1 MPFAKTL
8 ILVLLAYSLSYLFTP
23 LTVPLCRAMGAF
35 DMPDGYRKINTD
47 AIPRLGGLGFFFAA
61 ALVLSPLAA
70 RNMSIAALLTGGAV
84 LVAGGVMDDTFGA
97 PPAVKLILQLA
108 AALVAVSLIGPPD
121 SFSFFGIFT
130 LPLNGVFGFLFTVF
144 RIVFTMN
151 AVNFADGLDGLASGL
166 SITAL
171 LSLSVFGVINSN
183 TYPAIAALVLAAA
196 VLGFLPYNR
205 YHASL
210 FMGDCGSQFLGMAI
224 AVLSLGTA
232 PGGSFTFETSLF
244 LAVPTLDTTF
254 SVIRRL
260 AKGKSPFVAD
270 KGHIHHV
277 LIDAGLS
284 HPNAVRLL
292 VTLSGVIALL
302 TLLGQL

>member
-1 MPFAKTL
+1 MTVAKTL
-8 ILVLLAYSLSYLFTP
+8 ILVLLSYSLSYLLTP

-35 DMPDGYRKINTD
+35 DIPDGYRKINTA

-61 ALVLSPLAA
+61 TLVLFPLAGEDA
-70 RNMSIAALLTGGAV
+70 SIAATLAGGAV
-84 LVAGGVMDDTFGA
+84 LVAGGVMDDTFSA
-97 PPAVKLILQLA
+97 PASVKLVLQLA
-108 AALVAVSLIGPPD
+108 AALVTVSILGTPE

-130 LPLNGVFGFLFTVF
+130 LPLNGVFGLVFTVF
-144 RIVFTMN
+144 RMIFTMN

-171 LSLSVFGVINSN
+171 LSLAVFGMINSN

-210 FMGDCGSQFLGMAI
+210 FMGDCGSQFLGLAI
-224 AVLSLGTA
+224 AVLSLGAA
-232 PGGSFTFETSLF
+232 PGDSFTFETSLF
-244 LAVPTLDTTF
+244 LAVPTLDTAF
-254 SVIRRL
+254 SVVRRL

-270 KGHIHHV
+270 KGHIHHL
-277 LIDAGLS
+277 LIGAGLS
-284 HPNAVRLL
+284 HPNAVRIL

-302 TLLGQL
+302 TLLCQL